1 MHLPHDTALV
11 VLSGGQ
17 DSTTCLYRA
26 KQEHTHVHAITF
38 NYGQRHV
45 REMVA
50 ATRVGAI
57 VGVETH
63 EFINLGDGILH
74 STSPLVSNAHLEQ
87 YRDHKSLPG
96 GIEKT
101 FVPMRNQLFLTL
113 AANRAVELGARY
125 IYTGVC
131 QEDSGGYPDCR
142 DSFIR
147 ALETAINEALDGTIS
162 HPLEIITP
170 LMDMTKAQSVQLA
183 MDMRFCWET
192 LAFSHTSYDGEYPP
206 LGKDHATLL
215 REKGFY
221 EAGIPD
227 PLILRAVYERR
238 MKLPDDPL
246 YHGHDTADMY
256 HGLVDF
262 IQRLA
267 ANGQHYEG

>member
-50 ATRVGAI
+50 AQRVALI
-57 VGVETH
+57 AGVESH
-63 EFINLGDGILH
+63 DWVALGPDILH
-74 STSPLVSNAHLEQ
+74 STSPLVSNAPLEQ
-87 YRDHKSLPG
+87 YRDHNSLPG

-101 FVPMRNQLFLTL
+101 FVPMRNQLFLTI

-142 DSFIR
+142 ASFIGS
-147 ALETAINEALDGTIS
+147 LEKAINESLEGAA
-162 HPLEIITP
+162 HPIEIITP
-170 LMDMTKAQSVQLA
+170 LMDMSKADSVHLA
-183 MDMRFCWET
+183 MDMRWCWET

-206 LGKDHATLL
+206 TGKDHATLL
-215 REKGFY
+215 RERGFAQ
-221 EAGIPD
+221 AGVPD

-238 MKLPDDPL
+238 MKLPNDPL
-246 YHGHDTADMY
+246 YHSQDAADLY
-256 HGLVDF
+256 HRLVEF
-262 IQRLA
+262 IQKLA
-267 ANGQHYEG
+267 ANGQRFEG